1 MPLPPEFADVFS
13 RMQEQ
18 IRRLQGQVAAA
29 NVVELIAT
37 ADNAQ
42 TITVAGGVDS
52 GFVSLASGP
61 QLDVATASGRIA
73 ITVSGR
79 VQLPQCNTGA
89 LGVISYEIR
98 DAEGV
103 QIVGPDNLRGPAA
116 SWYAG
121 TGAALQAGY
130 SYVHTG
136 LNPGTYTIKTLYR
149 FKDGPPG
156 GAGPFTANFI
166 NRALIATGY

>member
-13 RMQEQ
+13 RQQEQ
-18 IRRLQGQVAAA
+18 LRRLQAQIAAA

-37 ADNAQ
+37 ANNAQ
-42 TITVAGGVDS
+42 TITVSGGVDS

-61 QLDVATASGRIA
+61 QLTVATASGRLA
-73 ITVSGR
+73 VTVSGR

-98 DAEGV
+98 DAAGV
-103 QIVGPDNLRGPAA
+103 QVIAPDNLRGVAA
-116 SWYAG
+116 AWYAG
-121 TGAALQAGY
+121 AGALAQESY

-136 LNPGTYTIKTLYR
+136 LDPGTYTIKTLYR
-149 FKDGPPG
+149 FTDGTPG

-166 NRALIATGY
+166 NRALIAKGY